1 MRTKVRSDLED
12 QVKQEADNKTR
23 SGLIRQLVESHEF
36 ELPERLVEH
45 QTEHRLESVVRDMI
59 GQGIDPRNP
68 ELQWDKARESLKEQ
82 ASYDL
87 RSSLLLERIAEE
99 EKLEVSDQEVDDEIN
114 AIADASRQSP
124 DQVRAILT
132 KQGGERS
139 IAGRL
144 RNRKALDLLVE
155 NARVTEAE
163 WKEEAD
169 KSEGDTPKQ
178 E

>member
-1 MRTKVRSDLED
+1 VGIESDNQMRAALM
-12 QVKQEADNKTR
+12 
-23 SGLIRQLVESHEF
+23 RQLVDAHQF
-36 ELPERLVEH
+36 ELPERLVQH

-82 ASYDL
+82 ASHDL
-87 RSSLLLERIAEE
+87 RSSLLLERIADE
-99 EKLEVSDQEVDDEIN
+99 EKIEVSDQEIEDEIN
-114 AIADASRQSP
+114 AIAEGSRQSP

-144 RNRKALDLLVE
+144 RNHKALNLLVE
-155 NARVTEAE
+155 NASVTEE
-163 WKEEAD
+163 DWPEEKPESEAD
-169 KSEGDTPKQ
+169 AEEQK
-178 E
+178 

>member
-1 MRTKVRSDLED
+1 
-12 QVKQEADNKTR
+12 
-23 SGLIRQLVESHEF
+23 
-36 ELPERLVEH
+36 
-45 QTEHRLESVVRDMI
+45 
-59 GQGIDPRNP
+59 
-68 ELQWDKARESLKEQ
+68 KEQ

-87 RSSLLLERIAEE
+87 RSSLLLERIAAE
-99 EKLEVSDQEVDDEIN
+99 EKMEVSDQEINDEIN

-155 NARVTEAE
+155 NARVTDEE
-163 WKEEAD
+163 WKEEEQESEVSGQ
-169 KSEGDTPKQ
+169 KSE
-178 E
+178 